1 MNLKRLSVFLGIVLA
16 LSTLIGGLFTLDR
29 RWAKADSVQQLSI
42 RLEQKILEDR
52 QFALQER
59 IWRLEDRYR
68 SNPAACPP
76 EVKMEI
82 RNLKHDLQLVDKK
95 LKKLNHKE

>member
-1 MNLKRLSVFLGIVLA
+1 LKRLSILLGVVFV
-16 LSTLIGGLFTLDR
+16 LSTLTGGLFTLDQ

-68 SNPAACPP
+68 ANPAGTPA
-76 EVKMEI
+76 EVRMEI
-82 RNLKHDLQLVDKK
+82 RSLNHDLQLVDKK

>member
-1 MNLKRLSVFLGIVLA
+1 MKRLSIILGIVLA

-29 RWAKADSVQQLSI
+29 RWAKAESVQQLSV

-59 IWRLEDRYR
+59 IWRLEDRYKGR
-68 SNPAACPP
+68 AVACPP
-76 EVKMEI
+76 EIKMEI
-82 RNLKHDLQLVDKK
+82 RNLKQDLMGIDKA
-95 LKKLNHKE
+95 LKRLNGGK